1 MLFTRSTHRLTAWLA
16 LLAML
21 WGALAPTLAQ
31 AAVASSGSP
40 AWVEVCSTSG
50 VVWVRVDAGN
60 ESPASTPAP
69 MQGASSSCAWC
80 LPQGAMGLPPTATE
94 TVVAVQAPDAVPG
107 VAFESILPSAVWST
121 AQSRAPPL
129 A

>member
-50 VVWVRVDAGN
+50 VVWVRVDNAAD
-60 ESPASTPAP
+60 ASSTEPAP
-69 MQGASSSCAWC
+69 MAATASACAWC
-80 LPQGAMGLPPTATE
+80 LLQGSADVPPTRAT
-94 TVVAVQAPDAVPG
+94 TALVTPVPG
-107 VAFESILPSAVWST
+107 ALPGGMFASIVPAAVWSA

-129 A
+129 V

>member
-1 MLFTRSTHRLTAWLA
+1 MLSTRIPRRIAAWLA

-21 WGALAPTLAQ
+21 WGALVPTLAQ
-31 AAVASSGSP
+31 AVVASSDSP
-40 AWVEVCSTSG
+40 GWVEVCSTSG
-50 VVWVRVDAGN
+50 VVWVRVDAGA

-80 LPQGAMGLPPTATE
+80 LPQGAMGLPPTPTE
-94 TVVAVQAPDAVPG
+94 AVVAVQAPDAVPG
-107 VAFESILPSAVWST
+107 VAFESILPSAVWSA

>member
-1 MLFTRSTHRLTAWLA
+1 MFGTRSTHRLAAWLA

-31 AAVASSGSP
+31 AAVASSDRPG
-40 AWVEVCSTSG
+40 WVQVCSTSG
-50 VVWVRVDAGN
+50 VVWVRVDSAVD
-60 ESPASTPAP
+60 ASTTESAP
-69 MQGASSSCAWC
+69 MAAAASACAWC
-80 LPQGAMGLPPTATE
+80 LLQGSADVPPTHAT
-94 TVVAVQAPDAVPG
+94 TALVTQAPGTLSGGMFA
-107 VAFESILPSAVWST
+107 SIVPSAVWST